1 MERLTRVLSQQMQ
14 WRRCETPLGPCVC
27 CHGSA
32 RVLKSVC
39 IFERVN
45 APTIMMRWRTEV
57 FASGSMYVLH
67 IQALKK
73 HYAVA
78 RKVVGDEK
86 SMLHP
91 SPLLT
96 NTSLKASD
104 MM

>member
-1 MERLTRVLSQQMQ
+1 
-14 WRRCETPLGPCVC
+14 
-27 CHGSA
+27 
-32 RVLKSVC
+32 
-39 IFERVN
+39 
-45 APTIMMRWRTEV
+45 
-57 FASGSMYVLH
+57 MYVLH

-73 HYAVA
+73 YYAVA